1 MRGLA
6 DRVAKVVSDMTV
18 GTVIVLLHVA
28 MAERE
33 KTRFEPRRVGR
44 EGGRRDLLTE

>member
-18 GTVIVLLHVA
+18 GTVIVLFHVA

-33 KTRFEPRRVGR
+33 RTRLESRR
-44 EGGRRDLLTE
+44 EGRDGRQRDLLKE